1 MVQFARRPADLG
13 GMLEAMPVPG
23 RRQVVHA
30 AAALLAFAA
39 LGAGVPGAALARPTR
54 ASSAATGLVAPP
66 GPGRIAYVTSS
77 ETQPE
82 PRVWTALAN
91 GAEPRLLGPGDE
103 PLIAPNGSTV
113 AAGLLGAGVE
123 KGPSLALYPTAG
135 GSPATFGSLATQSA
149 MPVAWSPDSRFVA
162 VVLFSSAVKNVAK
175 KSGLG
180 IIDTSTGTLRTIAS
194 GIIYG
199 ASFAPD
205 GSDRVVFGRAT
216 AQTLESKVNLYV
228 AAASGGALK
237 RITSDGR
244 SLNPVWGPRQ
254 IAYDRERL
262 RRNDAPVYQIWLR
275 GPSAGAAR
283 QLTSIRV
290 RSLVSGLAPLGFSA
304 NGQRLLAEF
313 GGQDTSEAWTV
324 QVPSGRARRV
334 QVKGRPVVAGAISR
348 DGSRLLVF
356 EGGFEGP
363 AQPDNVVS
371 VPFAGGAPTLLVAH
385 AAQPTWNE

>member
-1 MVQFARRPADLG
+1 MVQFARPPADPG
-13 GMLEAMPVPG
+13 GMLETMHVPG
-23 RRQVVHA
+23 GRQVVHA
-30 AAALLAFAA
+30 AATVLAFAA
-39 LGAGVPGAALARPTR
+39 LGAAVPGGALARPAR
-54 ASSAATGLVAPP
+54 ASSAATGLVSPP
-66 GPGRIAYVTSS
+66 GPGRLAYVTSS
-77 ETQPE
+77 EAQPE
-82 PRVWTALAN
+82 PLVWTALSN
-91 GAEPRLLGPGDE
+91 GSEPRLLGPGDE
-103 PLIAPNGSTV
+103 PLIAPSGSTV
-113 AAGLLGAGVE
+113 ATGLLGAGAG

-135 GSPATFGSLATQSA
+135 GSPATFGNLATQSA
-149 MPVAWSPDSRFVA
+149 MPLAWSPDSRYLAVA
-162 VVLFSSAVKNVAK
+162 LFSTALKNVGK

-180 IIDTSTGTLRTIAS
+180 IIDTNTGTLRTIAS

-205 GSDRVVFGRAT
+205 GTDRVVFGKA
-216 AQTLESKVNLYV
+216 AGQTLESKVNLYV
-228 AAASGGALK
+228 AAAAGGPLK

-244 SLNPVWGPRQ
+244 SLNPIWGPRY

-290 RSLVSGLAPLGFSA
+290 RSLVSGLTPLGFSS

-334 QVKGRPVVAGAISR
+334 RVKGSSVVAGAISR
-348 DGSRLLVF
+348 DGSRLLVA
-356 EGGFEGP
+356 EGGLEGP
-363 AQPDNVVS
+363 AQGDNVVA

-385 AAQPTWNE
+385 AAQPSWNE